1 MPTQIHD
8 ALLLIYYK
16 CSGLCF
22 TECQKKETTV
32 ARHDQTILDQ
42 AAQAWLDAS
51 QSLTIVV
58 IGKMG
63 VGKSS
68 LVNGILGKEV
78 APEGLG
84 PYSYTQ
90 AVVPYTKEINNVTV
104 TVIDTPGLQDP
115 DIEDEVIFEQ
125 IRKVTGDSG
134 VDLVLFCLKMSDRF
148 TRGDQEMI
156 QRTGEIF
163 QRSIWNNTL
172 LVLTFANEIK
182 VDNAQEFEQLLQS
195 WKDRLVKTLQKHAGL
210 SPDDAKEVPVVSAG
224 YEEPDLPHC
233 EGWRDPNKC
242 KNWINHVFLAAS
254 KRASTGKKLPLT
266 LINRHRF
273 KNWRKVEP
281 SKDLHR
287 IPHKKVIVLEPADHD
302 NQGKSGDEFDDPADC
317 VLYGMI
323 GFLVGGV
330 VGVGGAAVLAAGLNL
345 LIPSVGIPIAW
356 FAAWYGSY
364 VGARVG
370 EKVCQNSTLTDA
382 LYEILKDDYQN
393 FKDDYRP

>member
-1 MPTQIHD
+1 M
-8 ALLLIYYK
+8 
-16 CSGLCF
+16 CF

-42 AAQAWLDAS
+42 AAQRQAWLDAS

-68 LVNGILGKEV
+68 LFNGILGKEV

-84 PYSYTQ
+84 PESYTQ

-156 QRTGEIF
+156 QRTDEIF

-210 SPDDAKEVPVVSAG
+210 SPDDAKEIPVVPAG
-224 YEEPDLPHC
+224 YEEPDLPYC

-254 KRASTGKKLPLT
+254 KRASTGKKLSLT

-273 KNWRKVEP
+273 KYWGRVEP
-281 SKDLHR
+281 SKDLYQLPR
-287 IPHKKVIVLEPADHD
+287 DKVFVLDHDHD
-302 NQGKSGDEFDDPADC
+302 NQGKSGDEFDDPTFDC
-317 VLYGMI
+317 NFYGIM
-323 GFLVGGV
+323 GLLVGA
-330 VGVGGAAVLAAGLNL
+330 GGAAVLAAG
-345 LIPSVGIPIAW
+345 VGIPFW
-356 FAAWYGSY
+356 FAVGYGSY

-370 EKVCQNSTLTDA
+370 EKVYQNSTIITA
-382 LYEILKDDYQN
+382 LYEIFKDDYQN
-393 FKDDYRP
+393 FKDG